1 MERLSQFS
9 SSRIRIGADGA
20 ISPAPALKTFSTN
33 DETPLSPH
41 QVSQVCDA
49 ISFLLTELGMPPE
62 LRGFVVAVIGAAA
75 GQEDFFELKD
85 LDLAKRLWKEV
96 GVKDDSLKK
105 RVSRLR
111 DELTAWQIETGLT
124 VLTYLQGDK
133 IDGKNLATQYRV
145 DCLGLVGST
154 LEIAALAVN
163 FDTNPGDAF
172 RQAAVDIAKGE
183 RYRLLTPPKR
193 QRRPRPKPRAD
204 QYLKCI
210 ETYTAKYTAG
220 RFDLDTAYDE
230 IHAAVEEHRLR
241 SRNPNFPQVVDSTT
255 KVWVDRSVHPDPEA
269 AREGKSAQAGTSNFV
284 HGINPLRNMVDKIDD
299 LEPELAADRGDG
311 RDGDEEERR
320 PPVILNPE
328 VIPASIEV
336 LQEGSCDDAQQGLEQ
351 SDIEGAEIEG
361 NFSELVNFLAE
372 MSGAGET
379 SAALREDEAVTA
391 ADAFWSVGA
400 HPDQV
405 LFKNDATGAVDVR
418 DVTDDDLSVNLGAW
432 IADAERRGQSF
443 IVRLRGDGLIQ
454 VDDCD
459 QESREFL
466 EPLAFLTV
474 ETSPGSF
481 QAWLAVDG
489 VDLEQTRRRIFLGLA
504 QRGMEGNGGSYGSL
518 RWPGSINFKPERRGP
533 GGSPIVRVM
542 TTQSGCRVTLEEL
555 ASFSLLPELP
565 AAAPSL
571 PVFDPR
577 QFAGPQKWPD
587 YGKCLAV
594 KRTRS
599 EADAQFVWIALQRGF
614 SDSEI
619 AAKLA
624 EVSEIGR
631 KGPRATRYIERTI
644 REVKAWAGR

>member
-33 DETPLSPH
+33 DETPLDPR

-49 ISFLLTELGMPPE
+49 ISFLLTEFGMPPE

-75 GQEDFFELKD
+75 GSLGFFELKD

-133 IDGKNLATQYRV
+133 INGKNLPTQYRV
-145 DCLGLVGST
+145 DCLELLGST

-163 FDTNPGDAF
+163 FDTNPGEAF
-172 RQAAVDIAKGE
+172 RLAAADIAKGE

-193 QRRPRPKPRAD
+193 QRRSQPKPRPE

-210 ETYTAKYTAG
+210 ETYTGKYTAS
-220 RFDLDTAYDE
+220 RFDLDAAYDE
-230 IHAAVEEHRLR
+230 IHAAVEEHRQR
-241 SRNPNFPQVVDSTT
+241 SRNPNFPQVVDSTA
-255 KVWVDRSVHPDPEA
+255 KVWVDRSVHPDPDPPG
-269 AREGKSAQAGTSNFV
+269 EGQSAEVQTSDSV
-284 HGINPLRNMVDKIDD
+284 QGINFFKNMVDKIGDP
-299 LEPELAADRGDG
+299 EPEPNRDRGDG
-311 RDGDEEERR
+311 RDGGEEEKR

-328 VIPASIEV
+328 VVPASIEV
-336 LQEGSCDDAQQGLEQ
+336 LQEGSCDEAQQELEQ
-351 SDIEGAEIEG
+351 SDIEGAEIEA
-361 NFSELVNFLAE
+361 N
-372 MSGAGET
+372 GAGET
-379 SAALREDEAVTA
+379 PAAMREDDAIA
-391 ADAFWSVGA
+391 AGDAFWSVGA

-405 LFKNDATGAVDVR
+405 LFKNDVTGVVDPR
-418 DVTDDDLSVNLGAW
+418 DVTDDDLSANLGAW
-432 IADAERRGQSF
+432 IEDAERRGQSF
-443 IVRLRGDGLIQ
+443 IVRLRGDGLIM

-459 QESREFL
+459 EESREFL

-489 VDLEQTRRRIFLGLA
+489 ADLEQTRRRIFLGLA

-533 GGSPIVRVM
+533 GGSPVVRVVIA
-542 TTQSGCRVTLEEL
+542 QPGVRVSLEEL
-555 ASFSLLPELP
+555 AGFGLLPELP

-571 PVFDPR
+571 PVCDPR
-577 QFAGPQKWPD
+577 QFAGPQKRPD
-587 YGKCLAV
+587 YDKCLAV

-619 AAKLA
+619 AAMLA

-644 REVKAWAGR
+644 RKVKAWVGR